1 MEIDLIIE
9 VLAKLHFT
17 RTSLSGPGSS
27 LRSNTLPRGY
37 PLGKK
42 KDRKGGIL
50 LVLCNCQKKHTKGAA
65 YNEYYTTNFQ
75 NV

>member
-1 MEIDLIIE
+1 LIEAI
-9 VLAKLHFT
+9 AKIPLFVIA
-17 RTSLSGPGSS
+17 RTFPGSS